1 MEYGNIAKV
10 KNAMMKLDPWHFIF
24 GTIACDDLWMW
35 SEAGAGLGLDVVM
48 KENVSPGLPSCARA
62 FSSRRLCWLSA
73 LAVGSMAALLRR
85 STGTRAP
92 IVRSAA
98 AVETGRMAPPSSKAT
113 SVALALQ
120 AQMAPHPASAAHTIA
135 TFQ

>member
-62 FSSRRLCWLSA
+62 FSSRRLC
-73 LAVGSMAALLRR
+73 
-85 STGTRAP
+85 
-92 IVRSAA
+92 
-98 AVETGRMAPPSSKAT
+98 
-113 SVALALQ
+113 
-120 AQMAPHPASAAHTIA
+120 
-135 TFQ
+135 

>member
-48 KENVSPGLPSCARA
+48 KENVSVQACRLARVRSPPDAFADSMPS
-62 FSSRRLCWLSA
+62 LSA
-73 LAVGSMAALLRR
+73 VWRRCCGGVLGLELR
-85 STGTRAP
+85 
-92 IVRSAA
+92 
-98 AVETGRMAPPSSKAT
+98 
-113 SVALALQ
+113 L
-120 AQMAPHPASAAHTIA
+120 
-135 TFQ
+135 